1 MIPSSYFKSIGIA
14 FLVLSL
20 NSIYAQSEKISANR
34 SDSSINDHSE
44 LSKESNLPELKYEF
58 GDVTIDLKI
67 ETERLKKLY
76 EKEIQK
82 NKIHLKNTSQTEIL
96 KSLDSIRINSENL
109 YINGNYKESR
119 RSYKKGFE
127 ILNQF
132 YKAQSDSYKE
142 KFKEYNQIV
151 NQTKDKLNE
160 VNSENTNNRLETI
173 IKKQKEAMLYNYL
186 AKNHE
191 ASGRL
196 NQSYNYFK
204 LANKEL
210 LQTLMILGK
219 ELATYNSNKE
229 KSENEND
236 SKYLLLDYLSP
247 IGRKDWDDIVG
258 VDHIMEENKR
268 ETERK
273 RIQRYLSNKVK
284 EETKQAQPDSKQESK
299 STEDSLKSQQQ

>member
-1 MIPSSYFKSIGIA
+1 MIPCSYFKSIGIA

-20 NSIYAQSEKISANR
+20 NSIFAQADKDSAYS
-34 SDSSINDHSE
+34 SDSSKKE
-44 LSKESNLPELKYEF
+44 LSESLIESNLPELKYEF

-67 ETERLKKLY
+67 ETERLKKIF
-76 EKEIQK
+76 EKEVQK
-82 NKIHLKNTSQTEIL
+82 NKIHLKNTSQTNIW
-96 KSLDSIRINSENL
+96 KSLDGIRINSENL

-160 VNSENTNNRLETI
+160 VNSENTNNRLETT

-191 ASGRL
+191 VSGRF
-196 NQSYNYFK
+196 NQSYTYFK

-210 LQTLMILGK
+210 LLSLMILEK
-219 ELATYNSNKE
+219 ELAAYNSSKE
-229 KSENEND
+229 KHENEND
-236 SKYLLLDYLSP
+236 SKYLQVDYLSP
-247 IGRKDWDDIVG
+247 IAKKDWDDIIG
-258 VDHIMEENKR
+258 VDHTMEENKR
-268 ETERK
+268 DTERK
-273 RIQRYLSNKVK
+273 RIEKYLSTKVK
-284 EETKQAQPDSKQESK
+284 EESKQAKPDSKQEAK
-299 STEDSLKSQQQ
+299 STEDSIKSQQQ